1 MKKRIVALLLS
12 AVMAVGMLAGCGGG
26 SDKGAADQGAAAG
39 QEASGSEQKES
50 ADAGAETETPVSD
63 EKIDVLNQSETMRM
77 TVVCLQGYT
86 QPDSQIEQW
95 LEERYNL
102 DITVVA
108 LPGWSDATAKITLL
122 MTDET
127 QRPDIIWWW
136 NMEEDFVKW
145 VDAGLLVDV
154 APYMEKYTVMRDYY
168 NDVDPTV
175 LFGQR

>member
-12 AVMAVGMLAGCGGG
+12 AVMAVGTLAGCGGG
-26 SDKGAADQGAAAG
+26 SDKGAADQGTSSK
-39 QEASGSEQKES
+39 QEESGSEQSE
-50 ADAGAETETPVSD
+50 GAEAHTPVSD

-136 NMEEDFVKW
+136 NMEEDFV
-145 VDAGLLVDV
+145 
-154 APYMEKYTVMRDYY
+154 
-168 NDVDPTV
+168 
-175 LFGQR
+175 